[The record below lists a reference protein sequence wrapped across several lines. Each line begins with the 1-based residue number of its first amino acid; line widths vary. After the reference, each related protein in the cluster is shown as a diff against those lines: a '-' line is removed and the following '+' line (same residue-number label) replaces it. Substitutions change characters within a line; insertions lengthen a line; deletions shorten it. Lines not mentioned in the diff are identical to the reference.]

1 MLHIWHYFGF
11 STIIAYTY
19 NVGKKEFSRITYLI
33 TDWEEKVKMC
43 IKRLPVNPT
52 QRQSSK
58 WKDYKYAKD
67 NEK

>member
-33 TDWEEKVKMC
+33 TD
-43 IKRLPVNPT
+43 
-52 QRQSSK
+52 
-58 WKDYKYAKD
+58 
-67 NEK
+67 